1 MVTKNTKK
9 KAEPYFQAANMDTL
23 YPVLDSLAWL
33 DLPSVKMISQFA
45 GIDPRTAGK
54 LLKNCVR
61 IGVVQQP
68 TNDTYVLALP
78 YPYQGTQEQK
88 EAVIKEAFVRMPLM
102 RNLRQF
108 LGLGDSLDDA
118 LRKAAT
124 VMGID
129 EFEKKSFDPLMRWAA
144 KLDVLSSE
152 IMVKTLVD
160 EAVERK
166 GERHQASPT
175 DVVVF
180 LSHSSKDKP
189 FVRQLATDLKKNGV
203 GVWLDEQNIS
213 VGDSIVERV
222 GQGLAESDY
231 FVLAM
236 SHNSMS
242 SPWVTK
248 ELNQALVSEIEQRDV
263 KILPIKLGDCE
274 IPNLI
279 KDKKY
284 ADFSSHYQ
292 SGLDDLLKAI
302 KGRK

>member
-1 MVTKNTKK
+1 MVTK
-9 KAEPYFQAANMDTL
+9 KAKVEPYFQAANMDTL

-33 DLPSVKMISQFA
+33 DLPSLKMISQFA
-45 GIDPRTAGK
+45 GIDSRTTGK

-68 TNDTYVLALP
+68 TGDTYVLALP
-78 YPYQGTQEQK
+78 YPYQGTLEQK

-102 RNLRQF
+102 RNFRQF
-108 LGLGDSLDDA
+108 VGLGDPLDDA

-124 VMGID
+124 VMGIEEYD
-129 EFEKKSFDPLMRWAA
+129 KKSFDPLMKWAA
-144 KLDVLSSE
+144 KLDVLSAD
-152 IMVKTLVD
+152 IMVNTLVT

-166 GERHQASPT
+166 EERHQSAPSE
-175 DVVVF
+175 VVVF

-189 FVRQLATDLKKNGV
+189 FIRQLASDLKKNGV

-236 SHNSMS
+236 SHNSMN

-263 KILPIKLGDCE
+263 KILPVKLENCQ
-274 IPNLI
+274 IPTLI

-284 ADFSSHYQ
+284 ADFSSQYQ
-292 SGLDDLLKAI
+292 SGLNDLLTAI
-302 KGRK
+302 KGRI

>member
-1 MVTKNTKK
+1 MVTKKK
-9 KAEPYFQAANMDTL
+9 KVEPYFQAANMDTL

-68 TNDTYVLALP
+68 TDDSYVLALP
-78 YPYQGTQEQK
+78 YPYQGSQEQK

-102 RNLRQF
+102 RNIRQF
-108 LGLGDSLDDA
+108 IGLGDQLDDA

-124 VMGID
+124 VIGIE
-129 EFEKKSFDPLMRWAA
+129 EFDKKSFDPLMKWAA
-144 KLDVLSSE
+144 KLDVLSAD
-152 IMVKTLVD
+152 IMVNTLVN

-166 GERHQASPT
+166 EERHKSDP
-175 DVVVF
+175 DEIVVF

-189 FVRQLATDLKKNGV
+189 FIRQLATDLKKNGV
-203 GVWLDEQNIS
+203 GVWLDEQNIA

-231 FVLAM
+231 FILAM
-236 SHNSMS
+236 SNNSMN

-263 KILPIKLGDCE
+263 KILPLKLSDCE
-274 IPNLI
+274 IPALI

-284 ADFSSHYQ
+284 ADFSSQYQ
-292 SGLDDLLKAI
+292 SGLNSLLAAI
-302 KGRK
+302 KGKK

>member
-1 MVTKNTKK
+1 MATKK
-9 KAEPYFQAANMDTL
+9 TLSEPYFQAANLDSL

-61 IGVVQQP
+61 IGVIQQP
-68 TNDTYVLALP
+68 TNDSYILALP
-78 YPYQGTQEQK
+78 YPYQGGKDQK

-102 RNLRQF
+102 RNIRQF
-108 LGLGDSLDDA
+108 ISLGDQLDDA
-118 LRKAAT
+118 VRKAAT
-124 VMGID
+124 VIGVE
-129 EFEKKSFDPLMRWAA
+129 EFDRKSFDPLMKWAA
-144 KLDVLSSE
+144 KLDVLSPN
-152 IMVKTLVD
+152 IMVQTLVS

-166 GERHQASPT
+166 EERHKSDPEE
-175 DVVVF
+175 VVVF

-189 FVRQLATDLKKNGV
+189 FIRQLATDLKKNGV
-203 GVWLDEQNIS
+203 GVWLDEQNIA

-236 SHNSMS
+236 SNNSMN
-242 SPWVTK
+242 SPWVKK

-263 KILPIKLGDCE
+263 KILPVKISECE
-274 IPNLI
+274 IPVLI

-284 ADFSSHYQ
+284 ADFSSQYQ
-292 SGLDDLLKAI
+292 AGLNDLLSSI